1 MVANTS
7 MRLNQVAPVPIQLE
21 DHGPNQLEPT
31 HISDVLVGEHHTIK
45 GENGQS
51 YVVWAV
57 RIIVNDSIY
66 LSIVLYKRYRE
77 MEAFRNK
84 LVDEFGTEIPPLPPK
99 DSMSLQKLTNPLAW
113 LEERRKGLQ
122 WFMTNVLLNPRWQRS
137 TVVRDFV
144 LG

>member
-1 MVANTS
+1 MK
-7 MRLNQVAPVPIQLE
+7 LNKVAPVPIQLE
-21 DHGPNQLEPT
+21 DHGPTQLEPT

-51 YVVWAV
+51 YVVWAI

-66 LSIVLYKRYRE
+66 LSIVVYKRYRE
-77 MEAFRNK
+77 IEAFRNQ
-84 LVDEFGTEIPPLPPK
+84 LVAEYGNEIPPLPPK
-99 DSMSLQKLTNPLAW
+99 DPISIQRITNPQAW

-122 WFMTNVLLNPRWQRS
+122 WFITNVLLNPKWQRAP
-137 TVVRDFV
+137 TVRQFV